1 MDIDMKKHMLILSS
15 LIVLFG
21 ISSATENAEKIK
33 KGIIFIN
40 LKKLIFIQVLNY
52 IHKLRGFVIL

>member
-1 MDIDMKKHMLILSS
+1 MKKHMLILSS

-33 KGIIFIN
+33 KRN
-40 LKKLIFIQVLNY
+40 H
-52 IHKLRGFVIL
+52 IHKSQKIDIHSGTKFHT